1 MFSRSLRSETR
12 SRAKEDLKRVHKSH
26 EQVRSWEKKWV
37 AVKDTSMLI
46 YKWVPSLI
54 IDMGH
59 SKKGTFNRQSSI
71 NNASHISSGILSSYS
86 CQQPEQ
92 DNSNGLMDTNSDK
105 PTNLKNEDQCP
116 TETSQDTI
124 LSATVLFTDDMCSQ
138 KTSHVDTENNNSQ
151 EASLDESN
159 DIIMSSE
166 QKSNSLDNTIDD
178 TVISEP
184 ISVKPEIDEN
194 STIVIENDSIVNNNN
209 YNNDDQNGVC

>member
-124 LSATVLFTDDMCSQ
+124 LSATDDMCSQ

>member
-59 SKKGTFNRQSSI
+59 SKKATFNRQSSI
-71 NNASHISSGILSSYS
+71 NNTSHISSGILSSYS

-92 DNSNGLMDTNSDK
+92 DNSNGLVDSNSDK
-105 PTNLKNEDQCP
+105 PTNLKNEDQGP

-124 LSATVLFTDDMCSQ
+124 LSVTDDMCSQ

-166 QKSNSLDNTIDD
+166 QKSNSFDNTIDD
-178 TVISEP
+178 TIISEP
-184 ISVKPEIDEN
+184 ISVKPEIDED
-194 STIVIENDSIVNNNN
+194 STIVIENDSIVNNNSN
-209 YNNDDQNGVC
+209 NNDDRNGVC

>member
-37 AVKDTSMLI
+37 AVKDTSMLV

-59 SKKGTFNRQSSI
+59 SKKGTYNRQSSI
-71 NNASHISSGILSSYS
+71 NNTSHISSGILSSYS

-92 DNSNGLMDTNSDK
+92 DNSKGSVDTNSDK
-105 PTNLKNEDQCP
+105 PTNLKNEDQGP

-124 LSATVLFTDDMCSQ
+124 LSVTDDMCSQ
-138 KTSHVDTENNNSQ
+138 KTSHADTENNNSQ

-178 TVISEP
+178 TVVSEP
-184 ISVKPEIDEN
+184 ISVKPEIDED
-194 STIVIENDSIVNNNN
+194 STIVIENDSILNNNSN
-209 YNNDDQNGVC
+209 NNDDRNGVC

>member
-37 AVKDTSMLI
+37 AVKDTSMLV

-71 NNASHISSGILSSYS
+71 NNASLISSGILSSYS

-92 DNSNGLMDTNSDK
+92 DNSNGSIDTNSDK
-105 PTNLKNEDQCP
+105 PTNLKNEDQGP
-116 TETSQDTI
+116 TETLQDTI
-124 LSATVLFTDDMCSQ
+124 LSVTDDTCSQ
-138 KTSHVDTENNNSQ
+138 KTSHMDIENTNSQ

-159 DIIMSSE
+159 DIMSSE
-166 QKSNSLDNTIDD
+166 QKSNSLDNSVDD

-184 ISVKPEIDEN
+184 ISVKPEIDED
-194 STIVIENDSIVNNNN
+194 STIVIENDICVT
-209 YNNDDQNGVC
+209 